1 LGHVQYK
8 RDRTVAPTAGG
19 RHFRPG
25 AVCLLAWAF
34 VLAGAGTGMNIRA
47 MSTW

>member
-1 LGHVQYK
+1 LRRQRAVVISGLVL
-8 RDRTVAPTAGG
+8 
-19 RHFRPG
+19 
-25 AVCLLAWAF
+25 VCLLAWAF